1 MNAVSGFVLYSLEF
15 RLGSQFRNVEAPR
28 AVAPMTPSLEKLPAT
43 ATDWSRHSAEHKMVS
58 TRRVPPGL
66 SRRRVKHRTLHGQGA
81 VVQWNWLHATACSS
95 ALVASFAYMHNAVSS
110 YFASVV
116 LESASSSAHAAAA
129 VSTAE
134 AVHDS
139 ATTVGRSG
147 SSVWMDLTMRLRWIV
162 VPLLMVL
169 WVSGLVV
176 SRSFRLHS
184 PLMRIGKGLVHSVD
198 KLRALHHRHRSSKH
212 QRRRSNAHR
221 RRHSSGMISGSHDID
236 EMDTLIV
243 TSLSRERKMVS
254 HNKDDLLKPNPTA
267 QDPSLRAQIVLHPR
281 EGALGGRHRSNHIVS
296 DDPFVSRYHFQI
308 QYDPME
314 KEYFLQDLGSTTGT
328 FLFIKPETPKRLHVH
343 DRVKLGETEF
353 EVVAIDQN
361 YPTGT
366 PFLRI
371 CFTEGPLMGIGQT
384 IGKTAVTLGR
394 RSSNALCITDDGS
407 ISGRHSVI
415 SYQGD
420 GFYITDLNSTN
431 GTAIRLSASGQQSR
445 RRYLLHGD
453 IFGVGSNRFLVEY
466 THHLDVQDQRR
477 AVALP
482 AAIAAD

>member
-1 MNAVSGFVLYSLEF
+1 MT
-15 RLGSQFRNVEAPR
+15 
-28 AVAPMTPSLEKLPAT
+28 TPSEKPPAT
-43 ATDWSRHSAEHKMVS
+43 TDWSRRSAEHKMVS

-66 SRRRVKHRTLHGQGA
+66 ARRRVKHRALHGQGA

-95 ALVASFAYMHNAVSS
+95 ALVASFAYMHNAVNS
-110 YFASVV
+110 YFASTVFETV
-116 LESASSSAHAAAA
+116 ASSSSVTSSSAAAA
-129 VSTAE
+129 VSAAE
-134 AVHDS
+134 AVHG
-139 ATTVGRSG
+139 ATTVGRAG
-147 SSVWMDLTMRLRWIV
+147 SSGWMDFTLRLRWLV
-162 VPLLMVL
+162 VPLLMML
-169 WVSGLVV
+169 WVTGLVI
-176 SRSFRLHS
+176 SRSFHLHS
-184 PLMRIGKGLVHSVD
+184 PLVRIGKGLVQSVD
-198 KLRALHHRHRSSKH
+198 KIRALHHRHRSSKH

-254 HNKDDLLKPNPTA
+254 HGKGDLLKPDPA
-267 QDPSLRAQIVLHPR
+267 MQDPSLRAQIVLHPR

-314 KEYFLQDLGSTTGT
+314 KEYFVQDLGSTTGT

-371 CFTEGPLMGIGQT
+371 CFTEGPLTGIGQT

-415 SYQGD
+415 SYQDD

-453 IFGVGSNRFLVEY
+453 IFGVGSNRFMVEY
-466 THHLDVQDQRR
+466 THHLDAQDQRR
-477 AVALP
+477 VAAMP
-482 AAIAAD
+482 AALAAD